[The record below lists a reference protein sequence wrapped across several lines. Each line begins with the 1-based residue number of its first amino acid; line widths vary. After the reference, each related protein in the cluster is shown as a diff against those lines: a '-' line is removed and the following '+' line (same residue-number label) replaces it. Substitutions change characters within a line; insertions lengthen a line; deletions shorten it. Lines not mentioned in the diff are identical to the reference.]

1 MYEKFFSLTEL
12 PFDGL
17 PDEHFYYV
25 GASQQEALQ
34 LLKEQLQRQGAIC
47 VLTGKSGAGKT
58 TLVRMLIR
66 ALPERLRIVTIDDPR
81 LTPTMILA
89 TLLRASGITATS
101 LESVSELTFKLRTL
115 LENSGAYEQGTL
127 LIVDEAQGLSDE
139 CLEQIRLISNL
150 EGNGGQ
156 RISVLLSGQ
165 DELVLRI
172 RAPLHH
178 MLLSRIK
185 AFAKVLPLKRREMTA
200 YLGFRLQQAGCHTP
214 LFSPAALKVLYK
226 GTGGL
231 PRLVNSVADR
241 ALTLAY
247 GQKKHEVN
255 ARIATKALLQVRAR
269 RKSFKERL
277 INLKEIFGT
286 SCKLLFPYAI
296 LGSFLAFISFAACYV
311 LLPNIL
317 KNSSLVVAM
326 SDSKTLTQAGENY
339 VKAKSWNNVRQGKE
353 LKLFYSEM
361 RNSVFKSD
369 AVAALIRLWGYDRA
383 DGKKISCNDLENTK
397 LYCAWAHG
405 SFADVVTAG
414 RPAVLTLN
422 DDDLTPFYAVLVEV
436 SPDGTSSSLLMGQHL
451 FEVKNAFIEEHY
463 AGEFTEVLID
473 RDELPENPSTKEF
486 PSVLRT
492 LEKSL
497 RIKSGVLKDR
507 SDFKQAMKAFYWR
520 YPSEEEREL
529 SVDLNSGNG
538 PFLFKNNDDYLKYQ
552 NLLKPK
558 EHGERNTSLTSLK
571 ESLP

>member
-66 ALPERLRIVTIDDPR
+66 AMPARLRIVTIDDPR
-81 LTPTMILA
+81 LTPAMMLA

-101 LESVSELTFKLRTL
+101 LESVSELTFKLRSML
-115 LENSGAYEQGTL
+115 DNSGSYEQGTL

-139 CLEQIRLISNL
+139 CLEQIRLISDL

-156 RISVLLSGQ
+156 RISILLSGQ
-165 DELVLRI
+165 DELVGRI

-178 MLLSRIK
+178 MLLTRVK
-185 AFAKVLPLKRREMTA
+185 AFAKVFPLKKREMTA

-214 LFSPAALKVLYK
+214 LFSPAALKIIYK

-255 ARIATKALLQVRAR
+255 ARLAAKALLQVRSR
-269 RKSFKERL
+269 KKSFKERL
-277 INLKEIFGT
+277 TNLKEFCGA
-286 SCKLLFPYAI
+286 SCKLLLPYAL
-296 LGSFLAFISFAACYV
+296 LGSFLAFMSFAACYV
-311 LLPNIL
+311 LLPNVL
-317 KNSSLVVAM
+317 KDSSLTVAM
-326 SDSKTLTQAGENY
+326 SDSKTLAKAGENY
-339 VKAKSWNNVRQGKE
+339 VKAKSWSNVKQGKE

-369 AVAALIRLWGYDRA
+369 AVASLIKLWGYDRA

-405 SFADVVTAG
+405 SFNDVVTAG

-422 DDDLTPFYAVLVEV
+422 DDDLTPFYAVLVKV
-436 SPDGTSSSLLMGQHL
+436 NADGKSSTLLMGQHL
-451 FEVKNAFIEEHY
+451 FEVKNTFIEDHY
-463 AGEFTEVLID
+463 SGEFSEVLVD
-473 RDELPENPSTKEF
+473 REELPKNPTAKEF
-486 PSVLRT
+486 PAVLRI
-492 LEKSL
+492 LEKTL
-497 RIKSGVLKDR
+497 RIKNGTLKSR
-507 SDFKQAMKAFYWR
+507 ADFSQALKAFYWR

-529 SVDLNSGNG
+529 SIDLSAGTG
-538 PFLFKNNDDYLKYQ
+538 PYLFKNNEEYLQYQ
-552 NLLKPK
+552 NLLKQKVDKTNDP
-558 EHGERNTSLTSLK
+558 EPALK
-571 ESLP
+571 EDHP